1 MQPIAFELILLR
13 SVLPE
18 LVIRPGMALAARVA
32 ERQGRH
38 GIITIAG
45 NPLVAELPEG
55 VERGENLRLRVEDVT
70 GEKVFMKL
78 MEQPSPSSLPS
89 LPGLPLPDGRTA
101 HLRVE
106 DEDME
111 LLRAEDEEGSVA
123 LTYESPS
130 LGPISFHLG
139 LGRGTVNARVRVR
152 DGIPLA
158 VAERAAE
165 GLRAALARSTGRAAH
180 VQIGIRHDPLDIY
193 A

>member
-18 LVIRPGMALAARVA
+18 LIIRPGMALAARVA

-55 VERGENLRLRVEDVT
+55 VERGQNLRLRVEDVT
-70 GEKVFMKL
+70 GDRVL
-78 MEQPSPSSLPS
+78 MRLADQPAPSSPSA

-106 DEDME
+106 DEDVAW
-111 LLRAEDEEGSVA
+111 LGDEFSEGSVA
-123 LTYESPS
+123 LTYYSPT
-130 LGPISFHLG
+130 LGPIGFQLG
-139 LGRGTVNARVRVR
+139 LGRGTVRAVVRVR
-152 DGIPLA
+152 DGEPLA

-165 GLRAALARSTGRAAH
+165 ELRTALGRATGRAAQ
-180 VQIGIRHDPLDIY
+180 VQVTVRRDPVDVY
-193 A
+193 V

>member
-70 GEKVFMKL
+70 GDKVL
-78 MEQPSPSSLPS
+78 MRLADQPQSSSPSA

-106 DEDME
+106 DEDMAWLGE
-111 LLRAEDEEGSVA
+111 EYEEGSVA
-123 LTYESPS
+123 LTYDSPS
-130 LGPISFHLG
+130 LGPIGLQLG
-139 LGRGTVNARVRVR
+139 LGRGTVTATVRVR
-152 DGIPLA
+152 DGEPLA

-165 GLRAALARSTGRAAH
+165 ALRSALDRATGRAAH
-180 VQIGIRHDPLDIY
+180 VRVGIRRDPVDVY
-193 A
+193 V

>member
-55 VERGENLRLRVEDVT
+55 VERGENLRLRVDEVT
-70 GEKVFMKL
+70 GDKVFMRL

-101 HLRVE
+101 HLKVE

-111 LLRAEDEEGSVA
+111 VIRPEDEEGSVA
-123 LTYESPS
+123 LTYDSPS
-130 LGPISFHLG
+130 LGPISFYLG
-139 LGRGTVNARVRVR
+139 LGHGTVNATVRVR
-152 DGIPLA
+152 EGEPLA

-165 GLRAALARSTGRAAH
+165 GLRSALARSTGRAAH
-180 VQIGIRHDPLDIY
+180 VQVAIRRDPVDLY
-193 A
+193 V

>member
-70 GEKVFMKL
+70 GDRVL
-78 MEQPSPSSLPS
+78 MRLADQPSSQASSAV
-89 LPGLPLPDGRTA
+89 PGLPLPDGRTA

-106 DEDME
+106 DEDMAW
-111 LLRAEDEEGSVA
+111 LGEDFEEGSVA
-123 LTYESPS
+123 LTYESAS
-130 LGPISFHLG
+130 LGPISFQLG
-139 LGRGTVNARVRVR
+139 LGRGTVTATVRVR
-152 DGIPLA
+152 DGEPLL

-165 GLRAALARSTGRAAH
+165 ELRSALARSTGRAAQVH
-180 VQIGIRHDPLDIY
+180 VSVRRDPVDVY
-193 A
+193 V

>member
-1 MQPIAFELILLR
+1 MQPIAFELILVR

-18 LVIRPGMALAARVA
+18 LVIRPGMAIAARVA

-55 VERGENLRLRVEDVT
+55 VERGENLRLRIEDVT

-78 MEQPSPSSLPS
+78 MEQPQSPLPS

-101 HLRVE
+101 HLRVD

-111 LLRAEDEEGSVA
+111 LVRPEDEEGSVA
-123 LTYESPS
+123 LTYDSPS

-139 LGRGTVNARVRVR
+139 LGRGTVNARIRVR
-152 DGIPLA
+152 DGEPLA

-165 GLRAALARSTGRAAH
+165 ALRAALARSTGRAAH
-180 VQIGIRHDPLDIY
+180 VQIGIRHDPVDLY

>member
-18 LVIRPGMALAARVA
+18 LIIRPGMALAARVA

-70 GEKVFMKL
+70 GDKVL
-78 MEQPSPSSLPS
+78 MRLADQPSPHTSSAV
-89 LPGLPLPDGRTA
+89 PGLPLPDGRTA

-106 DEDME
+106 DE
-111 LLRAEDEEGSVA
+111 EGSVA
-123 LTYESPS
+123 LTYDSPS

-139 LGRGTVNARVRVR
+139 LGHGTVNATVRVR
-152 DGIPLA
+152 DGEPLA

-165 GLRAALARSTGRAAH
+165 ALRAALARSTGRAAH
-180 VQIGIRHDPLDIY
+180 VQVGIRHDPVDVY
-193 A
+193 V

>member
-55 VERGENLRLRVEDVT
+55 VERGQNLRLRVEDVT
-70 GEKVFMKL
+70 GEKVYMRL
-78 MEQPSPSSLPS
+78 ADQPAPTHPSAV
-89 LPGLPLPDGRTA
+89 GLPLPDGRTA

-106 DEDME
+106 DEDMAWLGE
-111 LLRAEDEEGSVA
+111 EYEEGSVA
-123 LTYESPS
+123 LTYESAS
-130 LGPISFHLG
+130 LGPIGLQLG
-139 LGRGTVNARVRVR
+139 LGRGTVTATVRVR
-152 DGIPLA
+152 EGEPLA

-165 GLRAALARSTGRAAH
+165 SLRAALVRSTGRAAQVH
-180 VQIGIRHDPLDIY
+180 VSVRRDPVDVY
-193 A
+193 V